1 MNYLL
6 VISQIIVKKTIFSNY
21 EVSGVAAN
29 CDCPKIKINNMA
41 KKGISLIIP
50 QEQIIHKIV
59 LLREEKVMLD
69 VHLAEMYGVET
80 RALKQAVR
88 RNIDLFPDDFMFE
101 LIPEEIE
108 AVVSQNVIP
117 SKQHLGG
124 SVPFAFTE
132 TGVAMLSSVLKS
144 KRAKEMNIAIM
155 RAFIT
160 MRKMLLN
167 NTELRLEI
175 AYIKKKVDNHDKNIE
190 LIFQYLDELLEQK
203 EKPKPPRKRLGY
215 KPDNGE

>member
-1 MNYLL
+1 M
-6 VISQIIVKKTIFSNY
+6 S
-21 EVSGVAAN
+21 E
-29 CDCPKIKINNMA
+29 
-41 KKGISLIIP
+41 KGNSPIIP
-50 QEQIIHKIV
+50 QERIMHKIV

-69 VHLAEMYGVET
+69 IHLAEMYGVET

-88 RNIDLFPDDFMFE
+88 RNIGLFPEDFMFE
-101 LIPEEIE
+101 LSLEEIE
-108 AVVSQNVIP
+108 VVVSQNVIP

-124 SVPFAFTE
+124 SAPFAFTE

-155 RAFIT
+155 RAFIAL
-160 MRKMLLN
+160 RKMLLN

-190 LIFQYLDELLEQK
+190 LVFQYLDELLEKK
-203 EKPKPPRKRLGY
+203 EKPEPSRKRIGGY
-215 KPDNGE
+215 KPEQE

>member
-1 MNYLL
+1 MEKKET
-6 VISQIIVKKTIFSNY
+6 IIV
-21 EVSGVAAN
+21 
-29 CDCPKIKINNMA
+29 
-41 KKGISLIIP
+41 IP
-50 QEQIIHKIV
+50 QEQIMHKIV

-101 LIPEEIE
+101 LTLDEIE
-108 AVVSQNVIP
+108 VVVSQNVIP

-155 RAFIT
+155 RAFIAL
-160 MRKMLLN
+160 RKMLLN

-190 LIFQYLDELLEQK
+190 LVFQYLDELLEHK
-203 EKPKPPRKRLGY
+203 EKPHPPRKRIGY
-215 KPDNGE
+215 KPDQEE